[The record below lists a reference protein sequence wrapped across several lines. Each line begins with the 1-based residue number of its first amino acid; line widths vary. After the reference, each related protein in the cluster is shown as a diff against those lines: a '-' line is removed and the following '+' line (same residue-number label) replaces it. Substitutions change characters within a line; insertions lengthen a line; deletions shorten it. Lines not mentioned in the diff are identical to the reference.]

1 VQLAGGALGGNNAFL
16 KQTAGTI
23 NFLKMPVTAW
33 TLAARLRVGYIIPS
47 SSDSTVSG
55 EPIDSRVE
63 LIPTED
69 RYLLGGANTVRGYD
83 QDELDGVT
91 GGTNGPEG
99 GLASILAG
107 VEARFP
113 LFWRLSGVFFLDAG
127 NVWQDRRFLTLERL
141 VPHQDRTE
149 VTPYDLRYSYGM
161 GIRFNTALG
170 PIRIDYA
177 RKWNRPEDYRGGKD
191 AWHVAL
197 GHAF

>member
-1 VQLAGGALGGNNAFL
+1 
-16 KQTAGTI
+16 
-23 NFLKMPVTAW
+23 
-33 TLAARLRVGYIIPS
+33 
-47 SSDSTVSG
+47 
-55 EPIDSRVE
+55 
-63 LIPTED
+63 
-69 RYLLGGANTVRGYD
+69 
-83 QDELDGVT
+83 
-91 GGTNGPEG
+91 
-99 GLASILAG
+99 
-107 VEARFP
+107 
-113 LFWRLSGVFFLDAG
+113 VFFLDAG